1 MQEDTTLN
9 DLRKSFKQMTEGT
22 KGYPSENKGIKPI
35 SGYGDKKP
43 TEVDRPVGSK
53 GGSEAAG
60 TSGVKGKDGE
70 TKDIGPGTKKAAGDG
85 TKPVARDEGAVAGKK
100 EVGDEHGSKKSA
112 GEDGG
117 VKRGEGVSEASKG
130 GAAEGTKVATGETK
144 EGGEPYADFRKKI
157 RSTLGLS
164 GNDKIVNG
172 PLNKPNQGLG
182 KSK

>member
-22 KGYPSENKGIKPI
+22 KGYPSENKGVKPI
-35 SGYGDKKP
+35 PGYGDDQP
-43 TEVDRPVGSK
+43 TEVDRSVGSK

-85 TKPVARDEGAVAGKK
+85 TKPVARGEGAVAGNK

-130 GAAEGTKVATGETK
+130 GAASGTKVATGETK
-144 EGGEPYADFRKKI
+144 EGPEPYHDFRKKI
-157 RSTLGLS
+157 RSTLGL
-164 GNDKIVNG
+164 GKIDQKLNQPNKG
-172 PLNKPNQGLG
+172 LNKG
-182 KSK
+182 